1 MSCEL
6 QNYKIYY
13 DERTLKRI
21 ALSQGKQKVYIRNSA
36 IHYIYIIWKENELAE
51 NFCKLQGFPNRKDSW
66 RAPHFGNRVSDR
78 F

>member
-51 NFCKLQGFPNRKDSW
+51 NFCKL
-66 RAPHFGNRVSDR
+66 
-78 F
+78 